1 MKHSII
7 TTASVLL
14 SAFFM
19 GACVSCGNEEAEE
32 MVPKFSNPIYSL
44 VNGNSSTRVGEAD
57 PWVYRHT
64 DGYYYYTASY
74 GSTFD
79 QIQIRR
85 AKTIDLLDSKDEA
98 KVATI
103 IKPKTGNFEK
113 ITTYLWAPE
122 LHYIDGRFYI
132 YFAASREEDKWR
144 LRPYILECEG
154 QDPIHNKWIERGM
167 IQRSEDDIYSF
178 KAFSLDSTVFE
189 NKGQLYYVWAEKV
202 SVGIGIS
209 NLYIAKME
217 SPTKL
222 STEQVLLTTPDYDWE
237 RVDIWVNEGPA
248 VIKKDGRIFLTYS
261 ASATGECYCMGM
273 LSIGE
278 NEDLLD
284 PRAWTKEKKPVLCSD
299 RELGFYGPGHNSFTK
314 LPDGRDVCV
323 FHARTYKEIE
333 GDPLYDP
340 NRHTMLM
347 EVKWDD
353 KGFPI
358 FDYENMIH

>member
-1 MKHSII
+1 MDTRPRNGII
-7 TTASVLL
+7 TEYNEPFIEQRADPYVYRHEDGSYYFTASVPEYDKIILRKSDSLL
-14 SAFFM
+14 
-19 GACVSCGNEEAEE
+19 GLKEAEE
-32 MVPKFSNPIYSL
+32 VCIWEKHESGDM
-44 VNGNSSTRVGEAD
+44 
-57 PWVYRHT
+57 
-64 DGYYYYTASY
+64 
-74 GSTFD
+74 
-79 QIQIRR
+79 
-85 AKTIDLLDSKDEA
+85 SKH
-98 KVATI
+98 I
-103 IKPKTGNFEK
+103 
-113 ITTYLWAPE
+113 WAPE

-273 LSIGE
+273 LSIDE

-340 NRHTMLM
+340 NRHTMLI
-347 EVKWDD
+347 EVKWDKD
-353 KGFPI
+353 GRPV
-358 FDYENMIH
+358 FDYRNKIR